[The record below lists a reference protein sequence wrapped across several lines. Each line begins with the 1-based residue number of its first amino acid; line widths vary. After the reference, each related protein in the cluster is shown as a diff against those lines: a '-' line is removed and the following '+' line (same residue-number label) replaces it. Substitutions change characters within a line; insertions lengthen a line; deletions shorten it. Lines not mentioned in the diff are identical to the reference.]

1 LRIIIVLALLVIGNI
16 ATTRFASA
24 FDLFIKKVPLYST
37 IKDIVD
43 IFNSSKKGKN
53 EVLVVAITL

>member
-1 LRIIIVLALLVIGNI
+1 VLCFKDRIIGNI

-43 IFNSSKKGKN
+43 IFNKKPCSA
-53 EVLVVAITL
+53 VLNSFLNITFSPL